1 MSFPSSCEL
10 LTASFLVENMSTH
23 PAPHRYL
30 GTGATTQL
38 DAARAQHLPGK
49 KLLITCDD
57 ITWEAAGAAVQA
69 QLGAANVTIHSFGKR
84 IRSELSIAEELAEK
98 AKGFDAL
105 LAVGSGTVN
114 DLTKYSAA
122 KANKPYAVVATACS
136 MNGYTSANASLEVEE
151 AKKSFAAKPPV
162 FVIGDTDILAN
173 APKRLTRAGLGDTLC
188 RTTVEADMLLS
199 HHLFDTPY
207 PRALF
212 DVLRAHEE
220 KLLPGI
226 MNNRDN
232 ERDFIENLML
242 ALLDAGDA
250 MTVHGSSA
258 VASQGEHMIAHTL
271 ELKYG
276 KELRE
281 LLHGELVALAT
292 LTMSRIQQRALLS
305 TPAIKPMVYDAEQ
318 FLRLFGKHHAQELM
332 TAYHK
337 KLVSNEK
344 ADALNQ
350 RLAHEWPPICAE
362 LMQVMIPTNT
372 IERALIHSGC
382 NVKPE
387 QIGLAEERYR
397 FAISYAHLTR
407 DRFTFL
413 DIAAM
418 NVQRLR

>member
-1 MSFPSSCEL
+1 
-10 LTASFLVENMSTH
+10 MSTH
-23 PAPHRYL
+23 PTPHRYL
-30 GTGATTQL
+30 GTGATAQL
-38 DAARAQHLPGK
+38 AQALAGHLPGK
-49 KLLITCDD
+49 KLLVTCDD
-57 ITWEAAGAAVQA
+57 MTWEVAGAAVQA
-69 QLGAANVTIHSFGKR
+69 QLDGATIHSFGKR
-84 IRSELSIAEELAEK
+84 IRAELPHAEALAEK
-98 AKGFDAL
+98 AKKYDTL
-105 LAVGSGTVN
+105 LAIGSGTVN
-114 DLTKYSAA
+114 DLTKYAA
-122 KANKPYAVVATACS
+122 ATAGKPYAIIATACS
-136 MNGYTSANASLEVEE
+136 MNGYTSANASLEMLE
-151 AKKSFAAKPPV
+151 AKKSFAARPPV

-188 RTTVEADMLLS
+188 RSTVEADMLLS

-207 PRALF
+207 PRELF
-212 DVLRAHEE
+212 DVLRGHEE

-226 MNNRDN
+226 MNNRDS
-232 ERDFIENLML
+232 ERDFIESLFL

-250 MTVHGSSA
+250 MTSYGSSA

-276 KELRE
+276 SELRE

-292 LTMSRIQQRALLS
+292 LTMSRLQQRAVLS
-305 TPAIKPMVYDAEQ
+305 TPAIKPMVYDMEQ
-318 FLRLFGKHHAQELM
+318 FQRIFGKQHAEEL
-332 TAYHK
+332 AAIYSK

-350 RLAHEWPPICAE
+350 RLAHEWPAICAE
-362 LMQVMIPTNT
+362 LLQVMLPTNT

-387 QIGLAEERYR
+387 QVGLAEERYR

-407 DRFTFL
+407 ERFTFL

-418 NVQRLR
+418 NMQRLR